1 MKLHGLLLVGIAS
14 LLVAADDAKDELKKL
29 EGTWSMVSGE
39 QDGKKLDADIVKGA
53 KLVIKG
59 DDHDVKVGKDTF
71 KGTHK
76 IDPSKKPK
84 TIDAMDTEGKFK
96 GKTSHGIYDLE
107 SDTFKVCFAEPG
119 KDRPKEFST
128 TKGTGHIMHVWKR
141 EKK

>member
-1 MKLHGLLLVGIAS
+1 
-14 LLVAADDAKDELKKL
+14 
-29 EGTWSMVSGE
+29 
-39 QDGKKLDADIVKGA
+39 DADVVKSA

-59 DDHDVKVGKDTF
+59 DEHDVKVGKDVF

-96 GKTSHGIYDLE
+96 GKTSQGIYELE
-107 SDTFKVCFAEPG
+107 ADTFKVCFAEPG

-128 TKGTGHIMHVWKR
+128 TKGTGHILHVWKR